1 MAALLWANLIDMY
14 QPPNCDR
21 SVLEK
26 IIKHS
31 YLPLL
36 KIFEQNP
43 DLGFTLNLPGITVE
57 LMIRTGFGDVIK
69 KIAILS
75 ERGQIEFTTTPKYQ
89 PLIPL
94 HGDDDVD
101 RQIEAHNKI
110 CRRYFGISYNPQGLY
125 SPFLA
130 YSQKVSKAGAR
141 FMSKWVIV
149 DENSIKPKPQNG
161 YNSLYMDK
169 SAGGIL
175 LMGCRRDISDQL
187 GGSFWARKIPRS
199 ASEFLQAA
207 LKQASND
214 KYLITAIDARNFG
227 YDNPGRHSLLR
238 ALYRDNRLKA
248 ITISQMRRF
257 IKRKDFIRAVD
268 GSSVTVKEDSKKRR
282 PFLIWEDDRNPI
294 HQSLWKLYKMAA
306 SEIKNAATKGD
317 PQLTRAREMID
328 SASAAINWSMASC
341 SPWWDAAYPRQA
353 ADDLAI
359 AIFVLLSSAPRVKD
373 QAIALRVK
381 IYEQIE
387 QLEKSGER
395 KKAQKTFLK
404 ANNIQFDRFF
414 KSEHNR

>member
-26 IIKHS
+26 IIKQS

-43 DLGFTLNLPGITVE
+43 DSGLTLNLPGSTVE

-69 KIAILS
+69 KIAKLG
-75 ERGQIEFTTTPKYQ
+75 ERGQIDFTMTPKYQ

-94 HGDDDVD
+94 HGDNDVD
-101 RQIEAHNKI
+101 RQIESHNKI
-110 CRRYFGISYNPQGLY
+110 CKRYFGICYSPQGLY

-141 FMSKWVIV
+141 FTLKWVV
-149 DENSIKPKPQNG
+149 ADENSIKARSQNG
-161 YNSLYMDK
+161 YGSLYMDK

-175 LMGCRRDISDQL
+175 LMGCRRDISNQL
-187 GGSFWARKIPRS
+187 GGSFWARKVLRS

-227 YDNPGRHSLLR
+227 YDNPGRDGLLR
-238 ALYRDNRLKA
+238 ALYRDNKLKA
-248 ITISQMRRF
+248 VTISHLRRF
-257 IKRKDFIRAVD
+257 VKRKDFIRAVD
-268 GSSVTVKEDSKKRR
+268 GSSLTQKENSKKRR
-282 PFLIWEDDRNPI
+282 PFLIWENDRNPI

-306 SEIKNAATKGD
+306 SEMKNAATKGD
-317 PQLTRAREMID
+317 PQLTRAREMLD
-328 SASAAINWSMASC
+328 SASAAVNWSMASC
-341 SPWWDAAYPRQA
+341 SPWWDPAYPRQA

-387 QLEKSGER
+387 QFEKSGER
-395 KKAQKTFLK
+395 KKTQKEFLK
-404 ANNIQFDRFF
+404 ANNIAFDRFH
-414 KSEHNR
+414 KLK

>member
-21 SVLEK
+21 SALEK
-26 IIKHS
+26 IIKQS

-43 DLGFTLNLPGITVE
+43 DLGFTLNLPGCTAD

-69 KIAILS
+69 KIAKLG
-75 ERGQIEFTTTPKYQ
+75 ERGQIDFTMTPKYQ

-94 HGDDDVD
+94 HGDEDVD

-110 CRRYFGISYNPQGLY
+110 CKRYFGICYSPQGLY

-141 FMSKWVIV
+141 FMLKWVV
-149 DENSIKPKPQNG
+149 ADENSIRARSQNG
-161 YNSLYMDK
+161 FNSLYMDK

-175 LMGCRRDISDQL
+175 LMGCRRDISNQL

-207 LKQASND
+207 LRQASND
-214 KYLITAIDARNFG
+214 KYLITVVDARNFG
-227 YDNPGRHSLLR
+227 YENPGRDGLLR
-238 ALYRDNRLKA
+238 ALYRDNKLKA
-248 ITISQMRRF
+248 VTISHLRRYV
-257 IKRKDFIRAVD
+257 KRKDFIRPAD
-268 GSSVTVKEDSKKRR
+268 GSSVTGRENSSKRR
-282 PFLIWEDDRNPI
+282 PFLIWENDRNPI

-306 SEIKNAATKGD
+306 SEIKNALTKGD
-317 PQLTRAREMID
+317 PQLARARDMVD
-328 SASAAINWSMASC
+328 SASAAVNWSMASC
-341 SPWWDAAYPRQA
+341 NPWWDPAYPRQA

-359 AIFVLLSSAPRVKD
+359 AIFVLLSSAPKIKD

-387 QLEKSGER
+387 QFEKSGER
-395 KKAQKTFLK
+395 EKAQKAFLK
-404 ANNIQFDRFF
+404 ANNIPFDRFF
-414 KSEHNR
+414 KLK

>member
-26 IIKHS
+26 IIKQS

-43 DLGFTLNLPGITVE
+43 DSGFTLNLPGSTIE
-57 LMIRTGFGDVIK
+57 LLIRTGFGDVIK
-69 KIAILS
+69 KITKLG
-75 ERGQIEFTTTPKYQ
+75 ERGQVDFTMTPKYQ

-110 CRRYFGISYNPQGLY
+110 CKRYFGICYNPQGLY

-141 FMSKWVIV
+141 FTLNWVVV
-149 DENSIKPKPQNG
+149 DENSITGKSQSG
-161 YNSLYMDK
+161 YNSLYMEK

-175 LMGCRRDISDQL
+175 LMPCRRDISNQL
-187 GGSFWARKIPRS
+187 GGSLWTRKIPRS

-207 LKQASND
+207 LRQASND
-214 KYLITAIDARNFG
+214 RYLITATDARNFG
-227 YDNPGRHSLLR
+227 YDNPGRHGLLR
-238 ALYRDNRLKA
+238 ALYRDSKLKA
-248 ITISQMRRF
+248 VTISNLRRLV
-257 IKRKDFIRAVD
+257 KRKDSIRAVD
-268 GSSVTVKEDSKKRR
+268 GSSVTGRENLKKRR
-282 PFLIWEDDRNPI
+282 AFLIWENDRNPI
-294 HQSLWKLYKMAA
+294 HQSLWKLYKMAI
-306 SEIKNAATKGD
+306 SEIRNAAARGD
-317 PQLTRAREMID
+317 PQFGRAREMTD
-328 SASAAINWSMASC
+328 SAAAAVNWSMVSC
-341 SPWWDAAYPRQA
+341 SPWWDPVYPRQA

-373 QAIALRVK
+373 QAIALRIK
-381 IYEQIE
+381 IYEQID
-387 QLEKSGER
+387 QFEKSGER
-395 KKAQKTFLK
+395 KTAQKAFLK
-404 ANNIQFDRFF
+404 LNNIAFDRFL
-414 KSEHNR
+414 KMK